1 MNNLF
6 YIYSVL
12 YFYSCVFALGV
23 WYTAFLSNHT
33 SFNHRGVVVFLVCIH
48 LRSIDLRRICEKRSS
63 TEKPRWQDAGQLFT
77 FSLRLLTT
85 EKLSCA
91 SHDDLHGDNII
102 IIFAKQLK
110 CTRILFSL
118 YHKINETTFFSFCN
132 LTDKRWPSA
141 MQVRRNYFRSW
152 RWGKIM
158 NKKIAK
164 VEEKECPWML
174 IKRIAL
180 GRMRRKKS
188 LSGRGSS
195 DVGRVAHVNSFIRT
209 QLNVKADF

>member
-48 LRSIDLRRICEKRSS
+48 LRSIDLRRIWEKRSS

-91 SHDDLHGDNII
+91 SHDDLHVDDIVT
-102 IIFAKQLK
+102 FAKQLK
-110 CTRILFSL
+110 GASSLFSL

-164 VEEKECPWML
+164 VEEKEKL
-174 IKRIAL
+174 KREKSVHECSL
-180 GRMRRKKS
+180 RGLHWGMRRKKS

-195 DVGRVAHVNSFIRT
+195 DVGRVEKCQF
-209 QLNVKADF
+209 LY

>member
-1 MNNLF
+1 MLLF
-6 YIYSVL
+6 L
-12 YFYSCVFALGV
+12 RFALVV
-23 WYTAFLSNHT
+23 WYIPFLSNHS
-33 SFNHRGVVVFLVCIH
+33 SFNQEHRGVVVFLVCIH
-48 LRSIDLRRICEKRSS
+48 LRSIDLRRIWEKRSS

-102 IIFAKQLK
+102 IFAKQLK
-110 CTRILFSL
+110 STRILFSL
-118 YHKINETTFFSFCN
+118 PQDQWNHTFSFCN

-164 VEEKECPWML
+164 VEEKGKVETRKECQWML

-180 GRMRRKKS
+180 RPHASGKK
-188 LSGRGSS
+188 
-195 DVGRVAHVNSFIRT
+195 V
-209 QLNVKADF
+209 

>member
-33 SFNHRGVVVFLVCIH
+33 SFNHRDVVVFLVCIH

-85 EKLSCA
+85 EKLPVHPMMISMV
-91 SHDDLHGDNII
+91 II
-102 IIFAKQLK
+102 LLSYLRNNWSVQGF
-110 CTRILFSL
+110 FSL
-118 YHKINETTFFSFCN
+118 CTTRSMKPH

-164 VEEKECPWML
+164 VEEKEKL
-174 IKRIAL
+174 KREKSVHECSL
-180 GRMRRKKS
+180 RGLHWGRRRRKKS

-195 DVGRVAHVNSFIRT
+195 NVGRVEKCQF
-209 QLNVKADF
+209 LY